1 MNYFLESISSGVD
14 FLNGIVWSDW
24 LVYLCFAVGVLFT
37 AVGRVPQ
44 LRYLKEMVRL
54 TFKEKDS
61 GTGVSPYQSF
71 VLTVGARVGTANIVG
86 VAAAIAFGGPGSVFW
101 MWLLAILGA
110 ATSFFECAL
119 AQVYKTEVDGEYYG
133 GTSYY
138 IDKGLHMKW
147 FAVAFAV
154 MAAIVN
160 GVAGPGIHTNAI
172 ASAFEISFGLD
183 HSITGIILVVLVG
196 IICFGGIK
204 RIVQTS
210 ELLVPV
216 MAVGY
221 ILAALV
227 VVMLNITK
235 LPDVIAA
242 IIGSAFGMN
251 ALFGGIVGSAISWG
265 VMRGVYS
272 NEAGL
277 GTATNAAAAAE
288 TSHPAK
294 QGLIQSFSIYIDTIV
309 ICTAS
314 AFLILVTDC
323 YNVFDASGNA
333 IVENLP
339 GVEEGAGYAITAI
352 STVFGNFG
360 GILVSI
366 ALALFAFT
374 SLIAGYYSGEANA
387 VYVFKDGKTRK
398 AAVMVVRILTIAATF
413 YGTQVSGSL
422 AWSITD
428 LGYGIMAW
436 MNLVAILML
445 LKVGI
450 AVLKDY
456 ERQKKAGLDPVFDPE
471 KAGIKDANLWS
482 AIKEKYLKQ

>member
-1 MNYFLESISSGVD
+1 MNNFLESISCGVD

-24 LVYLCFAVGVLFT
+24 LVYFCFAVGVLFT
-37 AVGRVPQ
+37 VDGRVPQ

-61 GTGVSPYQSF
+61 GAGVSPYQSF

-119 AQVYKTEVDGEYYG
+119 AQVYKTEEDGEYYG

-147 FAVAFAV
+147 FAIAFAV
-154 MAAIVN
+154 IAAIVN

-183 HSITGIILVVLVG
+183 HSITGIILVILVG

-204 RIVQTS
+204 RIVRAS

-216 MAVGY
+216 MAIGY
-221 ILAALV
+221 ILAALSV
-227 VVMLNITK
+227 VLFNITK
-235 LPDVIAA
+235 LPGVIAA
-242 IIGSAFGMN
+242 IIGSAFGLN

-294 QGLIQSFSIYIDTIV
+294 QGLIQSFSIYID
-309 ICTAS
+309 S
-314 AFLILVTDC
+314 
-323 YNVFDASGNA
+323 NA
-333 IVENLP
+333 
-339 GVEEGAGYAITAI
+339 
-352 STVFGNFG
+352 
-360 GILVSI
+360 
-366 ALALFAFT
+366 
-374 SLIAGYYSGEANA
+374 
-387 VYVFKDGKTRK
+387 
-398 AAVMVVRILTIAATF
+398 
-413 YGTQVSGSL
+413 
-422 AWSITD
+422 
-428 LGYGIMAW
+428 
-436 MNLVAILML
+436 
-445 LKVGI
+445 
-450 AVLKDY
+450 
-456 ERQKKAGLDPVFDPE
+456 
-471 KAGIKDANLWS
+471 
-482 AIKEKYLKQ
+482 